1 VFLSPHIGPTEFAF
15 LVGIAGLVALAS
27 AALAVLTLRGQTS
40 SDRQLR
46 KADAAAVDGR
56 DCSTAQVRYGLLASP
71 SGLHSAS
78 CSSLTLLSQCRSIL
92 GSLPHTPLH
101 GFWWVHIC
109 FAAEQYVA
117 APSASGVTRMGTWS
131 QLRTALWRKCS
142 FYRSMP
148 EPIRRCL

>member
-40 SDRQLR
+40 SDSQLR

-78 CSSLTLLSQCRSIL
+78 SLSLTLLSQCRSIL
-92 GSLPHTPLH
+92 GSLPHTTLH
-101 GFWWVHIC
+101 GFWSLHIC
-109 FAAEQYVA
+109 FAAEPYVA
-117 APSASGVTRMGTWS
+117 APSASVVARIGTWS
-131 QLRTALWRKCS
+131 RLTTALWRECS
-142 FYRSMP
+142 FYRSIP
-148 EPIRRCL
+148 EPIRRWL